1 MLENQSSRV
10 FSWGK
15 SAQFFIAI
23 LITLIIGSFL
33 QRISLFSSTEI
44 VSGLTS
50 AALVNF
56 LTEMAVLVL
65 FFAFAKHI
73 SNALR
78 GIGNSVSFLRRIAI
92 PLAVLIIICIAQ
104 SSIGS
109 ILAPFLSPAGKTLF
123 IIIASVA
130 VLSAAVWVIFTGYRY
145 SPMLFQFLASL
156 GHKIRS
162 SLHGITLE
170 KTCPACSAPVRGS
183 IKYCPVCGSGFEL
196 ERCKNCDEKM
206 AVSAKYCGRCGHPRD
221 EAKSVYSGKHIAH
234 S

>member
-1 MLENQSSRV
+1 MLENQSSRAS
-10 FSWGK
+10 SWGK
-15 SAQFFIAI
+15 SAQYFIAI
-23 LITLIIGSFL
+23 LFTLIIGNLL

-44 VSGLTS
+44 VRGLTS
-50 AALVNF
+50 AVLVNF

-65 FFAFAKHI
+65 FFAFTKQI

-78 GIGNSVSFLRRIAI
+78 GISNSVSFLRRIAV
-92 PLAVLIIICIAQ
+92 PSAVLIIACVAQ

-109 ILAPFLSPAGKTLF
+109 ILAPFLSPVGKTVF
-123 IIIASVA
+123 IIIATLA

-145 SPMLFQFLASL
+145 SPMLFQLLASL

-162 SLHGITLE
+162 SLRDITQE
-170 KTCPACSAPVRGS
+170 RTCPACSAPVRGS
-183 IKYCPVCGSGFEL
+183 VKYCPVCGSGFEL

-206 AVSAKYCGRCGHPRD
+206 AVLAKYCGRCGHPRD